1 MTDTIDIDYIET
13 ARQTALDFH
22 GKYIFLSRDDQLELF
37 ETEAVK
43 DFTSHPITG
52 ESLPNEVL
60 EYIKF
65 HVNCYDTT
73 KDMLLSPETL
83 RSFFNWYS
91 ESRKAQRSV
100 KDLKTAPETAQAYNI
115 VRFYMTATD
124 FQDHF
129 KSFDPANSDQ
139 ERYERDLAEKALRER
154 AKIGTWLLRHSSY
167 NRPVD
172 NKVKE
177 ILKKTGIRYYAL
189 SYIDTDTQIK
199 HRLLAHHVSKGWKY
213 LENWFPN
220 FLECLEFVL
229 EQNKLPYYRRIGTYI
244 EC

>member
-1 MTDTIDIDYIET
+1 MTDTINIDYIET
-13 ARQTALDFH
+13 ARRTALDFH
-22 GKYIFLSRDDQLELF
+22 GKYVFLLRDDQLELF

-43 DFTSHPITG
+43 SFTEHPITG
-52 ESLPNEVL
+52 EPLPDEVIK
-60 EYIKF
+60 YIKF
-65 HVNCYDTT
+65 HVDCYDVT
-73 KDMLLSPETL
+73 KDMLLSQETL
-83 RSFFNWYS
+83 RAFFNWYG
-91 ESRKAQRSV
+91 EIRKSTIPIEQ
-100 KDLKTAPETAQAYNI
+100 LKTSRETQEAYNI

-199 HRLLAHHVSKGWKY
+199 HVLLSHHVSKGWKY
-213 LENWFPN
+213 SENWFTN

-229 EQNKLPYYRRIGTYI
+229 EHNELPYYRRIGSYI
-244 EC
+244 DC